1 MKQGNFKQ
9 EEKSILEMR
18 LKFEALSV
26 YRDILKDKVINK
38 LYSLVDY
45 LYVGECDLC
54 GFLSHYNNFYNS
66 LMEENPSGSLK
77 NYIIDYIIYN
87 ENPFSRK
94 AEFTNIK
101 EIEDSYKN
109 VVKEDLNFLQNI
121 SNLSSSFLKN
131 YAVKHFSQWDFEET
145 IIRNLPK
152 WKVSAK
158 FSGHESYKRTAE
170 KLVTSSLWGDYLEVL
185 GDFYKENGTGIFAK
199 HRGFVWEAQGNEKYL
214 KGIDSPDPIM
224 LKNLIGYERERKQ
237 IIENTMHFLNGHTAN
252 NILLYG
258 DRGTGKS
265 STVKALL
272 NEYHT
277 MGLRIIEIP
286 KQYLPDLP
294 EIIRAVKNRN
304 LYFIFFI
311 DDLAFEDSEESYT
324 ALKAILEG
332 GLESRPENV
341 VIYATSNRRHLI
353 KEKFSERQGL
363 MSGNYEDEVHA
374 GDTMQEKLSLADRF
388 GITITFTS
396 PDQNKYL
403 DIVDGLALQRN
414 IEMDEET
421 LHRKALQWEMRH
433 NGRSARTA
441 RQFIDWLEGEIK
453 MKEVLS

>member
-1 MKQGNFKQ
+1 MENGNFKQ
-9 EEKSILEMR
+9 EEQSILEMR

-26 YRDILKDKVINK
+26 YRDILADKVISK
-38 LYSLVDY
+38 MYSLVNY

-66 LMEENPSGSLK
+66 LVEEDSSESLK
-77 NYIIDYIIYN
+77 NYIINYIIYN
-87 ENPFSRK
+87 ESSFSCK
-94 AEFTNIK
+94 AEFNDTNDM
-101 EIEDSYKN
+101 EETYKK
-109 VVKEDLNFLQNI
+109 VVKEDLNFLQTM
-121 SNLSSSFLKN
+121 SNLSSMYFKN
-131 YAVKHFSQWDFEET
+131 YALKHFSQRDFEEQ
-145 IIRNLPK
+145 IVRNLPE
-152 WKVSAK
+152 WKVSAE
-158 FSGHESYKRTAE
+158 FSDYESFQNVLE
-170 KLVTSSLWGDYLEVL
+170 KLTSLSLWGDSLEAL
-185 GDFYKENGTGIFAK
+185 GDFYNANGTGIFAK
-199 HRGFVWEAQGNEKYL
+199 YRGFVWEAEGNEKYL

-237 IIENTMHFLNGHTAN
+237 IIENTMHFLKGHTAN

-286 KQYLPDLP
+286 KLFLPDLP
-294 EIIRAVKNRN
+294 EIIRIVKKRN

-403 DIVDGLALQRN
+403 EIVDGLALQRN
-414 IEMDEET
+414 IEMDEEI
-421 LHRKALQWEMRH
+421 LHRRALQWEMRH

>member
-1 MKQGNFKQ
+1 MKQENCKQ
-9 EEKSILEMR
+9 EDKNILEMR

-26 YRDILKDKVINK
+26 FRGILTDKVINK
-38 LYSLVDY
+38 MYSLVDY

-66 LMEENPSGSLK
+66 LVEEDSSASLK
-77 NYIIDYIIYN
+77 DYIVNYIIYN
-87 ENPFSRK
+87 ENAFSRR
-94 AEFTNIK
+94 AEFAEIK
-101 EIEDSYKN
+101 EMEDSYKS
-109 VVKEDLNFLQNI
+109 VVKEDLNFLQRI
-121 SNLSSSFLKN
+121 SNLSASFFKN
-131 YAVKHFSQWDFEET
+131 YSLEHFCQRDFEEQ
-145 IIRNLPK
+145 IIRNLPE

-158 FSGHESYKRTAE
+158 ICGHASYERAVK
-170 KLVTSSLWGDYLEVL
+170 KLISSNLWGDSLETL

-199 HRGFVWEAQGNEKYL
+199 FRGFVWEAQDNEKYL
-214 KGIDSPDPIM
+214 KGIDSPDSIM
-224 LKNLIGYERERKQ
+224 LKNLIGYERERNQ
-237 IIENTMHFLNGHTAN
+237 IIENTMHFLNGYIAN

-286 KQYLPDLP
+286 KHYLPDLP
-294 EIIRAVKNRN
+294 EIIRVVKKRN

-353 KEKFSERQGL
+353 KEKFSDRQGI

-374 GDTMQEKLSLADRF
+374 ADTMQEKLSLADRF

-396 PDQNKYL
+396 PDQYKYL
-403 DIVDGLALQRN
+403 EIVDGLALQRN
-414 IEMDEET
+414 LEMDEEI
-421 LHRKALQWEMRH
+421 LHRKALQWEIRH

-441 RQFIDWLEGEIK
+441 RQFIDWIEGEMK